1 MRKCMLLFICIV
13 ISFFL
18 VGCLLSNSPNE
29 PPEITITIKDEKIDY
44 VFAKNQ
50 WNRSEYDRES
60 TFVTILK
67 ELPESD
73 IPYFENGSIVEIVFE
88 SNPPNEF
95 YVSDI
100 LIDETGRPIYTDK
113 EIKNI
118 PVKLTNG
125 KCQFEIEYHF
135 AYALSSYY
143 APDKKSIRGFRM
155 IASWG
160 ENECEYAF
168 VVKTGSTL

>member
-1 MRKCMLLFICIV
+1 MRKFMLSFICIV
-13 ISFFL
+13 ISIFS
-18 VGCLLSNSPNE
+18 VGCSLSNSPNE
-29 PPEITITIKDEKIDY
+29 PPEITITVGDEKINY

-50 WNRSEYDRES
+50 WNGSVYDRES

-88 SNPPNEF
+88 SDPPNEF
-95 YVSDI
+95 LVSDT
-100 LIDETGRPIYTDK
+100 LDETGSPIYTDK
-113 EIKNI
+113 VIKNI

-125 KCQFEIEYHF
+125 KCQFEIEHHF
-135 AYALSSYY
+135 ASALSSYY
-143 APDKKSIRGFRM
+143 VPDKKGIRGFRL

-168 VVKTGSTL
+168 VIKTES